1 MQDDL
6 TRAQRYRVLAAQ
18 MSDVARDEADE
29 NRRKDLENLADQYRR
44 LADKLIGK
52 QAERPN

>member
-29 NRRKDLENLADQYRR
+29 NRRKELESLADQYRR